1 MIQENVVGIHENGA
15 RIHENGV
22 RIQKNGMIQENGT
35 RISGEWCKD
44 TEERK
49 VFLVAV
55 LWVQ

>member
-1 MIQENVVGIHENGA
+1 MIQENGA
-15 RIHENGV
+15 RIQENGT
-22 RIQKNGMIQENGT
+22 KLQENGT